1 MRTIPIPDNTA
12 DTVFG
17 LLDTR
22 PLRLMEDEKVRGF
35 LISPAQYNALVELL
49 EDIADLR
56 DAAVAEAE
64 YAVGRGR
71 LFSEYNDERKA
82 RNSVQGW

>member
-12 DTVFG
+12 DMLFG

-22 PLRLMEDEKVRGF
+22 PPRLMEDEKVRGF

-56 DAAVAEAE
+56 DAAIAEAE
-64 YAVGRGR
+64 YAVGQGR
-71 LFSEYNDERKA
+71 LFSEYNNERKA
-82 RNSVQGW
+82 RGNVQDW

>member
-12 DTVFG
+12 DTLFG

-22 PLRLMEDEKVRGF
+22 PPRLMEDEEVKGF
-35 LISPAQYNALVELL
+35 LISPTQYNALVELL

-56 DAAVAEAE
+56 DAATAEAE
-64 YAVGRGR
+64 YAAGQGRP
-71 LFSEYNDERKA
+71 FDEYNAERKA
-82 RNSVQGW
+82 RGSVQG